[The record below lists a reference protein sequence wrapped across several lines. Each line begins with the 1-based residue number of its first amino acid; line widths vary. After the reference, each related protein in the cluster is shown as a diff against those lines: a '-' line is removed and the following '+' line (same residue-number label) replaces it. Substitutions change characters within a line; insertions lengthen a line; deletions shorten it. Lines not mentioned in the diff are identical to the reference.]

1 MARIAIGGFQAEI
14 NSFFPA
20 KTAYADFVDIAG
32 RAYASRVVS
41 LMEGLRGKNW
51 GISGFAD
58 EMAKLGHDLWPT
70 TWAIAQPAAE
80 LTTDAFDSICGDLVR
95 GIAAAGPIDA
105 VYLCLH
111 GAMIAE
117 GYEDA
122 ESEILRRVRAVAGD
136 VPIVAT
142 LDLHANV
149 TAEMVELATALIV
162 YRTYPHIDMADCGRK
177 AAQLLHEVLCSG
189 RRPAKIFRKLP
200 FLIPPVWQC
209 TTIEPAKSI
218 FATLEALEVSPV
230 VSLSFAEGFP
240 ASDIRDCGPA
250 VIAYAQDRAT
260 AEAAAERLYGRILD
274 READFAG
281 TVYTPDAAIA
291 AAEQLYEGRPIVFA
305 DTQDN
310 PGSGG
315 SSNTVGILVAL
326 LKHNIREAA
335 LGIFFDPEAAKAAHA
350 AGIGAELDLELGSK
364 LASGGEP
371 PVRGRF
377 IVEALSD
384 GDVACKGPM
393 LGGQTLRL
401 GETALL
407 RIEGVRVVVAS
418 VRIQPYDREVFVHL
432 GLDPASQRILSLK
445 SSVHFRND
453 FQDIAGAVLVVDSPG
468 FNATDHRQ
476 FPYRHLRPD
485 VRIAP
490 LGPTFHEWIAAR
502 G

>member
-20 KTAYADFVDIAG
+20 KTTYGDFVDITG
-32 RAYASRVVS
+32 RPYASRTTP
-41 LMEGLRGKNW
+41 LMEALQGKNW

-80 LTTDAFDSICGDLVR
+80 LTTEAFDAISGDLVG
-95 GIAAAGPIDA
+95 GIATAGPIDA

-122 ESEILRRVRAVAGD
+122 ESEILRRVRAVTGD

-162 YRTYPHIDMADCGRK
+162 YRTYPHIDMAECGRK
-177 AAQLLHEVLCSG
+177 AAHLLHGILNGKPIPEK
-189 RRPAKIFRKLP
+189 AFRKLP

-218 FATLEALEVSPV
+218 FATLEALETPPI

-240 ASDIRDCGPA
+240 ASDIHDCGPA
-250 VIAYAQDRAT
+250 VVAYAQNRAA
-260 AEAAAERLYGRILD
+260 AEAAADKLYACILE

-281 TVYTPDAAIA
+281 RTYTPDEAIA
-291 AAEQLYEGRPIVFA
+291 LAANLYGGRPIVFA

-315 SSNTVGILVAL
+315 SSDTVGVLKAL
-326 LKHNIREAA
+326 LKNGVRDAA
-335 LGIFFDPEAAKAAHA
+335 LGVFYDPEAANAAHE
-350 AGIGAELDLELGSK
+350 AGIGAELDLALGSK
-364 LASGGEP
+364 IASGGE

-384 GDVACKGPM
+384 GNVVCKGPM
-393 LGGQTLRL
+393 LRGQTIRL
-401 GETALL
+401 GKTALL
-407 RIEGVRVVVAS
+407 RLDGVRIVVAS
-418 VRIQPYDREVFVHL
+418 ARIQPYDREMFRHL
-432 GLDPASQRILSLK
+432 GFDPESQCVLVLK

-453 FQDIAGAVLVVDSPG
+453 FGDIAGAVLVVDSPG
-468 FNATDHRQ
+468 FNVTDHRQ

-490 LGPTFHEWIAAR
+490 LGPAFREWAVTH